1 MNDNPNRAHAMTPA
15 RPRAASS
22 TRTFDLTGRV
32 ALVTG
37 ASRGLGLAMATGL
50 AAAGARI
57 VLWARRRT
65 SLAEA
70 ATAIRRLGS
79 ESFAQSV
86 DVTDTPAVRH
96 AVREAVK
103 RFGAIDIL
111 VNNAGIWDGDP
122 LLRLTPQRWSRVLA
136 TDLTAVFTVS
146 QAVAAHM
153 VRRRRGAIVHIS
165 STSGILAHPDGSA
178 YGSAKAAVIHL
189 TRVMAVELGPSN
201 IRVNSIA
208 PGLFETDMTRDV
220 FADRAWIT
228 KRRRQIPLRRF
239 GRPDDLQGLIVFL
252 ASDAARHITGQTIVI
267 DGGASLTVGR

>member
-1 MNDNPNRAHAMTPA
+1 
-15 RPRAASS
+15 
-22 TRTFDLTGRV
+22 
-32 ALVTG
+32 
-37 ASRGLGLAMATGL
+37 
-50 AAAGARI
+50 
-57 VLWARRRT
+57 
-65 SLAEA
+65 
-70 ATAIRRLGS
+70 
-79 ESFAQSV
+79 
-86 DVTDTPAVRH
+86 
-96 AVREAVK
+96 
-103 RFGAIDIL
+103 
-111 VNNAGIWDGDP
+111 
-122 LLRLTPQRWSRVLA
+122 
-136 TDLTAVFTVS
+136 
-146 QAVAAHM
+146 M